1 MESVIMSIDWKT
13 FIGSDLE
20 FTVHTVCSRGLSLRN
35 SHCYHFQ
42 WKLIKAS
49 MFFCFLSLCLLKLLN
64 MIEQILFFNLLC
76 ALPINSD
83 LTLIILFFDKI
94 IWSYFRNQPLS
105 VCVSLCFIDACTTYK
120 SWCKFNSK

>member
-20 FTVHTVCSRGLSLRN
+20 FTVHTVCSRGLSQRN

-42 WKLIKAS
+42 WKLSKAPMS
-49 MFFCFLSLCLLKLLN
+49 FCFLSLCLLKLLN
-64 MIEQILFFNLLC
+64 MIEQILFQPFVFTSYKFR
-76 ALPINSD
+76 PHINHS
-83 LTLIILFFDKI
+83 LFDKI